1 MILNQN
7 NNLFINNLLFYLSIS
22 SIFFITNNFISYKIL
37 FGFQTIVFFYLVYSA
52 DALYFNK
59 KLLFFNFLIIF
70 LFFFNFTRESI
81 YLLLICF
88 CNVFVD
94 YKKLKNINL
103 KYNNFFLIIF
113 LILFIALLRK
123 FPEHISIYEYFTMF
137 SDPDHPYK
145 SIFNKI
151 EEFSKNARWGFL
163 KLNSNLATV
172 LSLLIVS
179 LLLKANSIK
188 NFKIWFTIIGF
199 IIIFLMKSKS
209 GFLFY
214 FFILITSFIKIR
226 FRSLIVIFL
235 VANIFLI
242 VSSSYLIKNFP
253 NPYRN
258 EGKLSQALVLD
269 FEACK
274 KIQNKLIL
282 IFSECPGYKYSDG
295 NPLDHKMLKIFGYS
309 LYYKFYTYGLTI
321 DHIRKNSLDYLS
333 NNPLYY
339 LKENKK
345 ISDYEIGNHLA
356 AHSFFLGTFIHL
368 GLIFGLLF
376 FLNLA
381 FFLYQNNNILIFP
394 IFLIS
399 STFLSFDIML
409 FFPILLLNFFLCY
422 KENDKNIN

>member
-151 EEFSKNARWGFL
+151 DLQASVQHDQMRGLQYYAGLSLSMTIGKANQELIYSNLESKMTSFVRRDLDIVAQEHENREQMYTYKNSDNSYQVGKIVATKSELDSATASNNDIDIVSVAGVITADSDALGQSEKPMVALQDNQTIMGYPAKPLKEFL
-163 KLNSNLATV
+163 KN
-172 LSLLIVS
+172 
-179 LLLKANSIK
+179 
-188 NFKIWFTIIGF
+188 
-199 IIIFLMKSKS
+199 
-209 GFLFY
+209 
-214 FFILITSFIKIR
+214 
-226 FRSLIVIFL
+226 
-235 VANIFLI
+235 
-242 VSSSYLIKNFP
+242 
-253 NPYRN
+253 
-258 EGKLSQALVLD
+258 
-269 FEACK
+269 
-274 KIQNKLIL
+274 
-282 IFSECPGYKYSDG
+282 
-295 NPLDHKMLKIFGYS
+295 
-309 LYYKFYTYGLTI
+309 
-321 DHIRKNSLDYLS
+321 
-333 NNPLYY
+333 
-339 LKENKK
+339 NKK
-345 ISDYEIGNHLA
+345 
-356 AHSFFLGTFIHL
+356 
-368 GLIFGLLF
+368 
-376 FLNLA
+376 
-381 FFLYQNNNILIFP
+381 
-394 IFLIS
+394 
-399 STFLSFDIML
+399 
-409 FFPILLLNFFLCY
+409 
-422 KENDKNIN
+422 